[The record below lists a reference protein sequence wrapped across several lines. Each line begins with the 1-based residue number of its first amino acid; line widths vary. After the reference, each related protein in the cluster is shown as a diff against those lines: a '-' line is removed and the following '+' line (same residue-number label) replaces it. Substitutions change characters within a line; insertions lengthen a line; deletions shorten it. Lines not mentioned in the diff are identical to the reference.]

1 MECIL
6 LKDLAYSFVAFE
18 PGLTVYCPTDC
29 DRRAHSRHV
38 QTFPG
43 RTMQSRA
50 RQYSCPEKNEQPS
63 PGNEKCI
70 LCPQEAK
77 VKVVTWNTRRINK
90 WVAQRVENGLQRS
103 KSAQFELSLLS
114 FHEDFQGKYNLIFF
128 FLPFLSLPFPPS
140 LPPSHPSFICVFIHL
155 FVYYLFCCLF
165 FNLASCRNLSH
176 AKSRDLWPR
185 ENPE

>member
-6 LKDLAYSFVAFE
+6 LKDLAYSFVGPRSTRAVKRG
-18 PGLTVYCPTDC
+18 PAYSMIGTCQITVIVYCPTDC

-63 PGNEKCI
+63 PGNEKCL
-70 LCPQEAK
+70 LCPQEA
-77 VKVVTWNTRRINK
+77 KVVTWNTRRINK
-90 WVAQRVENGLQRS
+90 WVAQRVENGLQRN

-114 FHEDFQGKYNLIFF
+114 FREDFQGKYNLRCRSFCS
-128 FLPFLSLPFPPS
+128 LDRLSGWLVW
-140 LPPSHPSFICVFIHL
+140 LW
-155 FVYYLFCCLF
+155 FV
-165 FNLASCRNLSH
+165 
-176 AKSRDLWPR
+176 WITVV
-185 ENPE
+185 